1 MLKTKDDYE
10 YAIRNGK
17 EVAIGTVGEL
27 KAYLEAACFADD
39 EPIQLEVWDR
49 STKTTYIGNTEFYI
63 HPEPRFPH
71 VIGLNEISPIST
83 MRGLILQLECTGKA
97 TEV

>member
-1 MLKTKDDYE
+1 MPNTKEDYE
-10 YAIRNGK
+10 RAIRKGEK
-17 EVAIGTVGEL
+17 IAIGTVGEL

-71 VIGLNEISPIST
+71 VVGLNEISPIST
-83 MRGLILQLECTGKA
+83 ARGLILQLECTGKA

>member
-1 MLKTKDDYE
+1 MLNTKDDYE
-10 YAIRNGK
+10 RAIRNGEK
-17 EVAIGTVGEL
+17 IAVCNVGEL

-49 STKTTYIGNTEFYI
+49 PTKTTYIGNTEFHI
-63 HPEPRFPH
+63 RPDT
-71 VIGLNEISPIST
+71 VGLNAISPIST
-83 MRGLILQLECTGKA
+83 MRGLTLQLECTGKA